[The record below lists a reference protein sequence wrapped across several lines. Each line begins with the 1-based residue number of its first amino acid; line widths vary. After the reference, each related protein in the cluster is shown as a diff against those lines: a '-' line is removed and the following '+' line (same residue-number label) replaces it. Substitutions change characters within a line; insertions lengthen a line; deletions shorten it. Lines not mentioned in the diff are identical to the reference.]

1 MYKYAHVKYT
11 QTHIHILAT
20 VIYDIKKKYLK
31 NLVERFRM
39 LLGCLQGSIY
49 TQEFVKDF
57 FPEEV

>member
-1 MYKYAHVKYT
+1 MYKYAHVKYI

-39 LLGCLQGSIY
+39 LLVFKVQSIH
-49 TQEFVKDF
+49 KNL
-57 FPEEV
+57 